1 MATYNVSRHRKQ
13 KMAALVALEA
23 ELLRIVDAS
32 PPSGKSSGSGHD
44 DLCPPCHTGGVWEAK
59 PMITLQY
66 LHDRLYNS
74 IEAAVRDATA
84 TVVANIAYDYQRDT
98 ADEVIGPIVTN
109 VLMELTKLPGENW
122 LRDLYELDEG

>member
-1 MATYNVSRHRKQ
+1 MTIYALHATLA
-13 KMAALVALEA
+13 MC
-23 ELLRIVDAS
+23 
-32 PPSGKSSGSGHD
+32 GK
-44 DLCPPCHTGGVWEAK
+44 AK

-98 ADEVIGPIVTN
+98 VDEVIGPIVTN
-109 VLMELTKLPGENW
+109 VLLELTKLPGENW
-122 LRDLYELDEG
+122 LRDLYETQE